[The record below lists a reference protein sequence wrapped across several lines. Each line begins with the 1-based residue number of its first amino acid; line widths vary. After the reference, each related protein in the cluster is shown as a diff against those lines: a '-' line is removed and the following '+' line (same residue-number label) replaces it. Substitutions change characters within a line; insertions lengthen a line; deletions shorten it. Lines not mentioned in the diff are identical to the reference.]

1 MNIIKLI
8 GKKVKE
14 MKVACYH
21 TVPARKLCEMVVAL
35 STSLVNTPAA
45 SP

>member
-8 GKKVKE
+8 GKRNE
-14 MKVACYH
+14 VACYH
-21 TVPARKLCEMVVAL
+21 TVPARKLWEMVVAL